1 MTPGVEDGLDDLA
14 RGVER
19 APGHRGHGRAQHGE
33 IAAAVADGQ
42 RVGRRYAMV
51 SGHFKHRHRLGAG
64 RRTQFEITLPL
75 HKPNAGIRAQ
85 AGGLSARF
93 RGFVGIGKLQADMPR
108 RDGCR
113 AARCMAFQEPRHKIL
128 QNLSQRATAKPNA
141 PVKPECRGNLQKPQA
156 STLPVYPGMAGYNDV
171 R

>member
-1 MTPGVEDGLDDLA
+1 MLRPLAGGGSAKAEVAARRVRVPCRRRHAAHAAVEPRLYGLDGAGWSILVRDMTPGVEDGLDDLA

-113 AARCMAFQEPRHKIL
+113 AAR
-128 QNLSQRATAKPNA
+128 
-141 PVKPECRGNLQKPQA
+141 
-156 STLPVYPGMAGYNDV
+156 
-171 R
+171 